1 MKISPVFFSVKFN
14 TNNFSDAK
22 EDNAQ
27 SKQYGTY
34 NSFGLKSK
42 FNDHLVS
49 FGTRVDKGLERFYE
63 ANKDRMPL
71 PVKDYIESLENK
83 KEMTPL
89 EAQKNAFKYLESAKT
104 IDDIKTAFSKYS
116 LFDNLK
122 EPSET
127 GATRGI
133 LVSVKE
139 NEELL
144 SLSNQK
150 KKKNNENLTVYLV
163 KKIFLE
169 AKTLDEINQ
178 ELEQDLDSDF
188 KTDFKFKNPDSKY
201 IHSKTLKALGIE
213 LPEREYLNSLRYTKD
228 GYSDYIGGIISER
241 QRAFW
246 ESLSD
251 EERTSRAKKS
261 VERFEKWWASLTKN
275 EILDMIA
282 DQVTAIEMLDIY
294 KKENKQ
300 KTGKEKTSGKN
311 TEIKD
316 SESKKVTKVGSQKLS
331 SDELFVKWATNN
343 LKLFESGL
351 SDYEKD
357 VLHTKRVQKLAYRW
371 ANMSVEE
378 KIDYI
383 SKLKSGSEPLRYTM
397 IDAWN
402 HSFSLIKDLSEHLRE
417 SQIFKP
423 ADLLYSSQE
432 FSVMQSQIMKEFWQ
446 KHPDYAVE
454 LGQNIINSQEKIKSA
469 MSNGTFE
476 ALKKQIMRE
485 KSQRIKEL
493 EKYKSRTNDTQF
505 VMEQLPEQGG
515 IKEEFKVLYRSYFG
529 GKLKSIPDNY
539 FEDMYQNLIKNIPDD
554 ILELWVRSI
563 KGEKL
568 LPEESLKLQNALAE
582 EDMEVA
588 GFNRAIEAAMAEVV
602 YEFTRDPA
610 VYSMTATDLK
620 VAMYHLEKGH
630 SPIVLQSNRT
640 GKMFNLNVLKKGKI
654 NVSQIAKAYEEYRKP
669 LSDEEID
676 YIIKKYF
683 VVNPSVE
690 IKNAEYEEAYKALKE
705 YIRLYG
711 RTIFIIFSNKSAYSS
726 EIKYAFNEKFSV
738 FMPKILKE
746 QKVFAPC
753 LKSLNDYKNEQAI
766 KQAEYLFEKRFSF
779 VPSDVMDDYFE
790 EAASFLR
797 RNSDLNN
804 LDYFINRIC
813 PKRKNSSDNA
823 QIMIFP
829 KEEMLTETKL
839 KMLAFEQAMADILY
853 ESTQNTEVYSLPFED
868 LCDNIEIFSLVKH
881 FPTRQRDY
889 YSATNKGVI
898 PLRANKKIDLGKMKQ
913 LYYSYMSEIKE
924 WSKENSNKEN
934 PDYQD
939 FLYILNPDENQ
950 PEKDFFIAKRMALYN
965 YFTKILS

>member
-144 SLSNQK
+144 SLSNQGVL
-150 KKKNNENLTVYLV
+150 KNNENLTVYLV

-300 KTGKEKTSGKN
+300 KTGKEKTSGK
-311 TEIKD
+311 TR
-316 SESKKVTKVGSQKLS
+316 KL
-331 SDELFVKWATNN
+331 
-343 LKLFESGL
+343 
-351 SDYEKD
+351 
-357 VLHTKRVQKLAYRW
+357 R
-371 ANMSVEE
+371 
-378 KIDYI
+378 
-383 SKLKSGSEPLRYTM
+383 
-397 IDAWN
+397 
-402 HSFSLIKDLSEHLRE
+402 
-417 SQIFKP
+417 
-423 ADLLYSSQE
+423 
-432 FSVMQSQIMKEFWQ
+432 
-446 KHPDYAVE
+446 
-454 LGQNIINSQEKIKSA
+454 
-469 MSNGTFE
+469 
-476 ALKKQIMRE
+476 
-485 KSQRIKEL
+485 
-493 EKYKSRTNDTQF
+493 
-505 VMEQLPEQGG
+505 
-515 IKEEFKVLYRSYFG
+515 
-529 GKLKSIPDNY
+529 
-539 FEDMYQNLIKNIPDD
+539 
-554 ILELWVRSI
+554 
-563 KGEKL
+563 
-568 LPEESLKLQNALAE
+568 
-582 EDMEVA
+582 
-588 GFNRAIEAAMAEVV
+588 
-602 YEFTRDPA
+602 
-610 VYSMTATDLK
+610 
-620 VAMYHLEKGH
+620 
-630 SPIVLQSNRT
+630 
-640 GKMFNLNVLKKGKI
+640 
-654 NVSQIAKAYEEYRKP
+654 
-669 LSDEEID
+669 
-676 YIIKKYF
+676 
-683 VVNPSVE
+683 
-690 IKNAEYEEAYKALKE
+690 
-705 YIRLYG
+705 
-711 RTIFIIFSNKSAYSS
+711 
-726 EIKYAFNEKFSV
+726 
-738 FMPKILKE
+738 
-746 QKVFAPC
+746 
-753 LKSLNDYKNEQAI
+753 
-766 KQAEYLFEKRFSF
+766 
-779 VPSDVMDDYFE
+779 
-790 EAASFLR
+790 
-797 RNSDLNN
+797 
-804 LDYFINRIC
+804 
-813 PKRKNSSDNA
+813 
-823 QIMIFP
+823 
-829 KEEMLTETKL
+829 
-839 KMLAFEQAMADILY
+839 
-853 ESTQNTEVYSLPFED
+853 
-868 LCDNIEIFSLVKH
+868 
-881 FPTRQRDY
+881 
-889 YSATNKGVI
+889 
-898 PLRANKKIDLGKMKQ
+898 
-913 LYYSYMSEIKE
+913 
-924 WSKENSNKEN
+924 
-934 PDYQD
+934 
-939 FLYILNPDENQ
+939 ILNP
-950 PEKDFFIAKRMALYN
+950 KK
-965 YFTKILS
+965 